1 MHGLNPP
8 QAAAVLHIEGPL
20 LVLAGAGSGKTR
32 VIVEKIAHLI
42 GCGRYPARR
51 IAAIT
56 FTNKSAKEMRER
68 VAKRLREQDAD
79 EVTICTFHA
88 LGLKFLQIEH
98 AAVGLKRG
106 FSIFDA
112 DDAAAQIKDLMYGAK
127 PDDIEDMKNLVS
139 RAKNAGLSPEQAMAA
154 ARSNREK
161 EAASVYERYQLRLTA
176 FNAVDFDDLIRL
188 PVQILEE
195 NPEIALAW
203 RERIGYLLV
212 DECQDTNDA
221 QYRLLK
227 QLAGEKGNFTC
238 VGDDDQSI
246 YAWRGAN
253 PENLQQMGRDYP
265 ALEIIKLEQNYRC
278 SNRVLRAANALIAN
292 NPHEHLKKLWSD
304 QADGERIRVWECR
317 NSEHEAEKV
326 AAEIAFVAQSRNV
339 PWSDFCILFRG
350 NFQSRPLE
358 KAMQLLR
365 IPYHLTG
372 GTMFLERQ
380 EVKDTLAWLR
390 LLVNPDDDT
399 AFMRGAVAQARC
411 RCRHAGQAGRTGAG
425 KGHAD
430 GAGRRGDRRPAA
442 AAAARGQQPG
452 ALHRHPARPAC
463 ADRQVSSG
471 DMIRKVAKESGLLS
485 ELRQQAKEE
494 ASYQRRANNIE
505 ELAQWFEGGPRGATA
520 ADLAGQLALLSRSDK
535 DEGGNQV
542 RMMTMHASK
551 GLEFP
556 YVFIVGC
563 EDGVLPHQV
572 SLDEGNLQEERRLLY
587 VGITRAKI
595 QLWMSY
601 SKLTRK
607 FGEHVRLKPSRFFE
621 EIPAEEIQRDGAD
634 PVADAARKKERASGV
649 GGDRGVVRLIGERR
663 SPRWRRSQCIV
674 VGRAGGLAGTRRKPI
689 HGGSAAASMP
699 RTVPPSPPAR
709 PLTGSVRASHGKEK
723 ENQKQQPGLRQNRGF
738 GWRSA
743 CASDRKRTPA
753 PACIEPDRD
762 AAPMLA
768 LLNDPGFCASS
779 ATATCAARNRRVS
792 TSRCACC
799 TAMLN
804 GFACMPSSACPMAR
818 LAGQCRAGAA

>member
-42 GCGRYPARR
+42 SCGRYPARR

-112 DDAAAQIKDLMYGAK
+112 DDAAAQIKDLMHGAK

-195 NPEIALAW
+195 NPDIALAW

-265 ALEIIKLEQNYRC
+265 TLEIIKLEQNYRC

-326 AAEIAFVAQSRNV
+326 AAEISFVAQSRNV

-399 AFMRGAVAQARC
+399 AFMRAVQSPKRDV
-411 RCRHAGQAGRTGAG
+411 GAG
-425 KGHAD
+425 TL
-430 GAGRRGDRRPAA
+430 
-442 AAAARGQQPG
+442 ARLAELAQEKDMPMAHVAETIG
-452 ALHRHPARPAC
+452 ALQQLPPRAANSLARFTDILRDLRAQM
-463 ADRQVSSG
+463 RQVTSG

-542 RMMTMHASK
+542 RMMTLHASK

-607 FGEHVRLKPSRFFE
+607 FGEHVRLKPSRFFD

-634 PVADAARKKERASGV
+634 PVADAARKKERAT
-649 GGDRGVVRLIGERR
+649 
-663 SPRWRRSQCIV
+663 
-674 VGRAGGLAGTRRKPI
+674 AGLA
-689 HGGSAAASMP
+689 A
-699 RTVPPSPPAR
+699 
-709 PLTGSVRASHGKEK
+709 
-723 ENQKQQPGLRQNRGF
+723 
-738 GWRSA
+738 
-743 CASDRKRTPA
+743 
-753 PACIEPDRD
+753 IE
-762 AAPMLA
+762 A
-768 LLNDPGFCASS
+768 LFD
-779 ATATCAARNRRVS
+779 
-792 TSRCACC
+792 
-799 TAMLN
+799 
-804 GFACMPSSACPMAR
+804 
-818 LAGQCRAGAA
+818 

>member
-42 GCGRYPARR
+42 GSGRYPARR

-265 ALEIIKLEQNYRC
+265 TLEIIKLEQNYRC

-399 AFMRGAVAQARC
+399 AFMRAVQSPKRDVGAGTLAKLAELAQEKDMPMAQA
-411 RCRHAGQAGRTGAG
+411 AEAI
-425 KGHAD
+425 
-430 GAGRRGDRRPAA
+430 
-442 AAAARGQQPG
+442 G
-452 ALHRHPARPAC
+452 ALQQLPPRAANSLARFTDILRDLRAQT
-463 ADRQVSSG
+463 RQVTSG

-634 PVADAARKKERASGV
+634 PVADAARKKERAS
-649 GGDRGVVRLIGERR
+649 
-663 SPRWRRSQCIV
+663 
-674 VGRAGGLAGTRRKPI
+674 AGLA
-689 HGGSAAASMP
+689 A
-699 RTVPPSPPAR
+699 
-709 PLTGSVRASHGKEK
+709 
-723 ENQKQQPGLRQNRGF
+723 
-738 GWRSA
+738 
-743 CASDRKRTPA
+743 
-753 PACIEPDRD
+753 IE
-762 AAPMLA
+762 A
-768 LLNDPGFCASS
+768 LFD
-779 ATATCAARNRRVS
+779 
-792 TSRCACC
+792 
-799 TAMLN
+799 
-804 GFACMPSSACPMAR
+804 
-818 LAGQCRAGAA
+818 

>member
-42 GCGRYPARR
+42 GSGRYPARR

-112 DDAAAQIKDLMYGAK
+112 DDAAAQIKDLMHGAK

-265 ALEIIKLEQNYRC
+265 TLEIIKLEQNYRC

-399 AFMRGAVAQARC
+399 AFMRAVQSPKRDV
-411 RCRHAGQAGRTGAG
+411 GAG
-425 KGHAD
+425 TLAKLAELAQEKDMPMAHVAETI
-430 GAGRRGDRRPAA
+430 
-442 AAAARGQQPG
+442 G
-452 ALHRHPARPAC
+452 ALQQLPPRAANSLARFTDILRDLRAQM
-463 ADRQVSSG
+463 RQVTSG

-607 FGEHVRLKPSRFFE
+607 FGEHVRLKPSRFFD

-634 PVADAARKKERASGV
+634 PVADAARKKERAT
-649 GGDRGVVRLIGERR
+649 
-663 SPRWRRSQCIV
+663 
-674 VGRAGGLAGTRRKPI
+674 AGLA
-689 HGGSAAASMP
+689 A
-699 RTVPPSPPAR
+699 
-709 PLTGSVRASHGKEK
+709 
-723 ENQKQQPGLRQNRGF
+723 
-738 GWRSA
+738 
-743 CASDRKRTPA
+743 
-753 PACIEPDRD
+753 IE
-762 AAPMLA
+762 A
-768 LLNDPGFCASS
+768 LFD
-779 ATATCAARNRRVS
+779 
-792 TSRCACC
+792 
-799 TAMLN
+799 
-804 GFACMPSSACPMAR
+804 
-818 LAGQCRAGAA
+818 

>member
-8 QAAAVLHIEGPL
+8 QQAAVMHCEGPL

-32 VIVEKIAHLI
+32 VIVEKIAQLI
-42 GCGRYPARR
+42 GSRRYPAKR

-68 VAKRLREQDAD
+68 VAKRLRGGDAD

-112 DDAAAQIKDLMYGAK
+112 DDSTSQVKDLMYGAK
-127 PDDIEDMKNLVS
+127 PDDIEDVKNLIS
-139 RAKNAGLSPEQAMAA
+139 RAKNAGLSPEQAMQA

-188 PVQILEE
+188 PVQVLEE
-195 NPEIALAW
+195 TPEIALAW

-221 QYRLLK
+221 QYRLLR
-227 QLAGEKGNFTC
+227 QLAGSAGNFTC

-326 AAEIAFVAQSRNV
+326 AAEIAYIAQTKQV

-358 KAMQLLR
+358 KALQLVR
-365 IPYHLTG
+365 VPYHITG
-372 GTMFLERQ
+372 GTAFLERQ
-380 EVKDTLAWLR
+380 EVKDTLSWLR

-399 AFMRGAVAQARC
+399 AFMRAVQSPKREV
-411 RCRHAGQAGRTGAG
+411 GAG
-425 KGHAD
+425 TLAKLAELASEKDLPMAHA
-430 GAGRRGDRRPAA
+430 AEAI
-442 AAAARGQQPG
+442 G
-452 ALHRHPARPAC
+452 ALAQLPPRAANSLSRFTDILRDLRAEMPKL
-463 ADRQVSSG
+463 SSG
-471 DMIRKVAKESGLLS
+471 DLVRRLVKDSGLVS
-485 ELRQQAKEE
+485 ELRGACKEE
-494 ASYQRRANNIE
+494 SVYQRRLANLE
-505 ELAQWFEGGPRGATA
+505 ELAQWFEGGPRGATT
-520 ADLAGQLALLSRSDK
+520 ADLAAQLALLSRNDK
-535 DEGGNQV
+535 DDGGNQV
-542 RMMTMHASK
+542 RMMTLHASK

-595 QLWMSY
+595 QLWMSH

-607 FGEHVRLKPSRFFE
+607 FGEHVRLKPSRFFD
-621 EIPAEEIQRDGAD
+621 EIPAEEMQRDGAD
-634 PVADAARKKERASGV
+634 PVADAARKKERAS
-649 GGDRGVVRLIGERR
+649 
-663 SPRWRRSQCIV
+663 
-674 VGRAGGLAGTRRKPI
+674 AGLAAI
-689 HGGSAAASMP
+689 
-699 RTVPPSPPAR
+699 
-709 PLTGSVRASHGKEK
+709 
-723 ENQKQQPGLRQNRGF
+723 Q
-738 GWRSA
+738 
-743 CASDRKRTPA
+743 
-753 PACIEPDRD
+753 
-762 AAPMLA
+762 A
-768 LLNDPGFCASS
+768 LFD
-779 ATATCAARNRRVS
+779 
-792 TSRCACC
+792 
-799 TAMLN
+799 
-804 GFACMPSSACPMAR
+804 
-818 LAGQCRAGAA
+818 